1 MNYETQTAITAFKE
15 EFAYYAAEC
24 ISRES
29 FVACVAELISEELGA
44 IEAAKIDL
52 DSIAVIYWSQ

>member
-1 MNYETQTAITAFKE
+1 MNYETQTAINAFRE

-24 ISRES
+24 VSRES
-29 FVACVAELISEELGA
+29 FVACASELISEELGA

-52 DSIAVIYWSQ
+52 DSIAGFYWNQ